1 MLANYSNARKALGST
16 DRVFARARLAI
27 NYSTPTEED
36 QFMST
41 DVRTKS
47 RQTNRWRWVNPA
59 LRVVAAVQ
67 AVLVVLQASL
77 AGLSLTGSREALVWH
92 ERLGTEYVTLL
103 GMIVLV
109 LAVLNW
115 RPGRAAAWPALL
127 ALVALLALLLQIV
140 TGFERTLGV
149 HLPTGVLIFGANL
162 VIALKARFSRTA

>member
-1 MLANYSNARKALGST
+1 
-16 DRVFARARLAI
+16 
-27 NYSTPTEED
+27 
-36 QFMST
+36 MST
-41 DVRTKS
+41 DVRTQS

-115 RPGRAAAWPALL
+115 RPARVAVWPSLV
-127 ALVALLALLLQIV
+127 ALVAMLALFLQME
-140 TGFERTLGV
+140 TGYSRTLGV
-149 HLPTGVLIFGANL
+149 HLPSGVLIFGANL
-162 VIALKARFSRTA
+162 LIALKARLSRAA